1 VVYVAYV
8 APSSSSIPLSPLKF
22 TLEDNPQGYS
32 ASLMQGGEKEKDR
45 VHPMKN
51 PRMIVASILALALV
65 ALAALG
71 AITMSSSD
79 TPQTSA
85 SSAAAGSLP
94 TVSANAGEVPT
105 VTAPTGTPPA
115 ELTTKDIIVGT
126 GAEVLPTSTLTV
138 HYYLMTWSDGKVIE
152 SSWVGQPATFAL
164 AQVVEGW
171 QKGLPGAKVGGR
183 RLLVL
188 PPEMGYGA
196 AGAGPI
202 GPNETLIFVVDILG
216 VS

>member
-1 VVYVAYV
+1 
-8 APSSSSIPLSPLKF
+8 
-22 TLEDNPQGYS
+22 
-32 ASLMQGGEKEKDR
+32 
-45 VHPMKN
+45 MKN
-51 PRMIVASILALALV
+51 PRLIVASILVLALIG
-65 ALAALG
+65 LASLG
-71 AITMSSSD
+71 AINMNSSD
-79 TPQTSA
+79 TPAAPSDSA
-85 SSAAAGSLP
+85 SFTLP
-94 TVSANAGEVPT
+94 TVSANAGEIPT
-105 VTAPTGTPPA
+105 VSAPSGTPPA

-138 HYYLMTWSDGKVIE
+138 HYYLMAWSTGKVIE
-152 SSWVGQPATFAL
+152 SSWVGQPATFPL

-188 PPEMGYGA
+188 PPSMGYGA

-202 GPNETLIFVVDILG
+202 GPNETLIFVVDIIG

>member
-1 VVYVAYV
+1 MATL
-8 APSSSSIPLSPLKF
+8 SSRKIRLTAAITTAVIAASIIGFTTLGGSSVS
-22 TLEDNPQGYS
+22 TSDTASTAS
-32 ASLMQGGEKEKDR
+32 ASG
-45 VHPMKN
+45 
-51 PRMIVASILALALV
+51 
-65 ALAALG
+65 
-71 AITMSSSD
+71 
-79 TPQTSA
+79 
-85 SSAAAGSLP
+85 LP
-94 TVSANAGEVPT
+94 TISDVAGQ
-105 VTAPTGTPPA
+105 APTISAPVGNPPA

-138 HYYLMTWSDGKVIE
+138 HYTLMAWSTGKIIE
-152 SSWVGQPATFAL
+152 SSWNGQPATFPL

-188 PPEMGYGA
+188 PPSMGYGA

-202 GPNETLIFVVDILG
+202 GPNETLIFVVDIIG

>member
-1 VVYVAYV
+1 
-8 APSSSSIPLSPLKF
+8 
-22 TLEDNPQGYS
+22 
-32 ASLMQGGEKEKDR
+32 
-45 VHPMKN
+45 MKN
-51 PRMIVASILALALV
+51 PRLIVASILVLALIG
-65 ALAALG
+65 LASIG
-71 AITMSSSD
+71 AINMNSSD
-79 TPQTSA
+79 TPAATSDSA
-85 SSAAAGSLP
+85 SFTLP

-105 VTAPTGTPPA
+105 VSAPTGTPPA

-138 HYYLMTWSDGKVIE
+138 HYYLMAWSTGKVIE
-152 SSWVGQPATFAL
+152 SSWVGQPATFPL

-188 PPEMGYGA
+188 PPSMGYGA

-202 GPNETLIFVVDILG
+202 GPNETLIFVVDIIG

>member
-1 VVYVAYV
+1 
-8 APSSSSIPLSPLKF
+8 
-22 TLEDNPQGYS
+22 
-32 ASLMQGGEKEKDR
+32 
-45 VHPMKN
+45 MKN
-51 PRMIVASILALALV
+51 PRLIVASILALALIG
-65 ALAALG
+65 LASLG
-71 AITMSSSD
+71 AIKMNSSD
-79 TPQTSA
+79 TPAATSDSA
-85 SSAAAGSLP
+85 SFTLP
-94 TVSANAGEVPT
+94 SVSANAGEVPT
-105 VTAPTGTPPA
+105 VSAPTGTPPA

-138 HYYLMTWSDGKVIE
+138 HYYLMAWSTGKVIE
-152 SSWVGQPATFAL
+152 SSWVGQPATFPL

-188 PPEMGYGA
+188 PPSMGYGA

-202 GPNETLIFVVDILG
+202 GPNETLIFVVDIIG

>member
-1 VVYVAYV
+1 MK
-8 APSSSSIPLSPLKF
+8 SPR
-22 TLEDNPQGYS
+22 T
-32 ASLMQGGEKEKDR
+32 
-45 VHPMKN
+45 
-51 PRMIVASILALALV
+51 IVASILALALV

-71 AITMSSSD
+71 AIEMNSSD
-79 TPQTSA
+79 STSS
-85 SSAAAGSLP
+85 SSAASDSLP
-94 TVSANAGEVPT
+94 VVSANAGEVPT
-105 VTAPTGTPPA
+105 VSAPTGAAPT

-138 HYYLMTWSDGKVIE
+138 HYYLMTWSNGKVIE
-152 SSWVGQPATFAL
+152 SSWIGQPATFPL

-202 GPNETLIFVVDILG
+202 GPNETLIFVVDIIG

>member
-1 VVYVAYV
+1 
-8 APSSSSIPLSPLKF
+8 
-22 TLEDNPQGYS
+22 
-32 ASLMQGGEKEKDR
+32 MQVRQKEKDK

-51 PRMIVASILALALV
+51 RRQILAVILAMAMV
-65 ALAALG
+65 ALAFG
-71 AITMSSSD
+71 GMYMNSSD
-79 TPQTSA
+79 STQTGST
-85 SSAAAGSLP
+85 GNVSLP

-105 VTAPTGTPPA
+105 VSAPTGAAPT

-152 SSWVGQPATFAL
+152 TSWVGQPATFPL

-188 PPEMGYGA
+188 PPAMGYGA
-196 AGAGPI
+196 SGSGPI